1 MDFTSKSDS
10 AWFGRLSPSRGGNS
24 WRSGRRRAQDV
35 WFENWQAG
43 LDLTETS
50 RHLPKYDT
58 TLSLLWFKE
67 EDLPEVEVNRFGVKL
82 VDDGGLA
89 ELTGEL
95 PWPSGK
101 KRR

>member
-1 MDFTSKSDS
+1 VDEV
-10 AWFGRLSPSRGGNS
+10 
-24 WRSGRRRAQDV
+24 AQDV
-35 WFENWQAG
+35 WFENWEKG
-43 LDLTETS
+43 LDMSELS
-50 RHLPKYDT
+50 RHYQPTDT
-58 TLSLLWFKE
+58 TLSLLWFDE
-67 EDLPEVEVNRFGVKL
+67 EDLPEVEVTRFGTRL